1 MFVAIAKFCR
11 QEQLSCL
18 FQDTEESNQIHQAL
32 ETKRSTSCQIRLLN
46 EKSHVLFQDSYF
58 MVGKAFDKGR
68 VKKSISQ
75 NKVRANTF

>member
-18 FQDTEESNQIHQAL
+18 FQDTEESNQMHQTL
-32 ETKRSTSCQIRLLN
+32 ETKRSTSCQVRLLN
-46 EKSHVLFQDSYF
+46 EKSHVLIQDSYLV
-58 MVGKAFDKGR
+58 VGKVFDKGR

-75 NKVRANTF
+75 TRVSKN